1 MNHASGH
8 CRAAAFKLST
18 TLALAALLIAP
29 GFARAGAAEPDY
41 VYGAFQRGYFLT
53 ALSLATHR
61 AAENNDPKAMTMLGQ
76 LYADGDG
83 VPQDDKKAAEWY
95 KLAADRGDRDA
106 MFALAMFRLAG
117 RAAPRD
123 RDQSAKWLAAA
134 AKLGHPLAAYDLA
147 LLYIEGQLFPQDF
160 NRAADLLRVAANA
173 GNSDAQY
180 ALGTL

>member
-1 MNHASGH
+1 MNRASAHSEGNAS
-8 CRAAAFKLST
+8 RLST
-18 TLALAALLIAP
+18 TLALAALLMAP
-29 GFARAGAAEPDY
+29 ALARAGAAEPDY
-41 VYGAFQRGYFLT
+41 VYGAYQRGYFLT

-83 VPQDDKKAAEWY
+83 VAQDDKKAAEWY

-117 RAAPRD
+117 RAGPRD
-123 RDQSAKWLAAA
+123 RDQRAKWLSAA

-147 LLYIEGQLFPQDF
+147 LLYMEGQLFPQDF
-160 NRAADLLRVAANA
+160 SRAADLLRVAANA
-173 GNSDAQY
+173 GRR
-180 ALGTL
+180 

>member
-1 MNHASGH
+1 MKQASAH
-8 CRAAAFKLST
+8 SRATAFKLST

-29 GFARAGAAEPDY
+29 ALASAGAAEPDY
-41 VYGAFQRGYFLT
+41 VSGPFQRGYFFT

-61 AAENNDPKAMTMLGQ
+61 AAETNDPKAMTMLGQ

-95 KLAADRGDRDA
+95 KLATDRGDRDA
-106 MFALAMFRLAG
+106 MFALAMFRLTG
-117 RAAPRD
+117 RAGPRD

-160 NRAADLLRVAANA
+160 HRGGDP
-173 GNSDAQY
+173 
-180 ALGTL
+180 